1 MTNQQPQTTKKKW
14 YTTWWGILILVL
26 APLIGL
32 PILLVI
38 GVTIFAIFGAIVN
51 YEPSNNIENSQ
62 QQPVPET
69 GKAKYEISI
78 AGNSFASDQS
88 RRVTFTVTNVG
99 DAPGTPACFV
109 QVETPE
115 NSSAYNYGQDYID
128 WKTPVNP
135 GERKYFEGLIP
146 VSNNAAANAT
156 KVEVNCS
163 NKTY

>member
-1 MTNQQPQTTKKKW
+1 MTNQQPQIAKKKW

-26 APLIGL
+26 GPLLGL
-32 PILLVI
+32 PILLII

-51 YEPSNNIENSQ
+51 YEPSSSNENTQ
-62 QQPVPET
+62 QQSAPEA

-78 AGNSFASDQS
+78 AGNSFASNQN
-88 RRVTFTVTNVG
+88 RRVTFTVTNIG

-115 NSSAYNYGQDYID
+115 NSSTYNYGQDYID
-128 WKTPVNP
+128 WKTPINP

-146 VSNNAAANAT
+146 VSNNDAANASR
-156 KVEVNCS
+156 VDVSCS
-163 NKTY
+163 EKMY